1 MLKCWSHQ
9 TSPITLQ
16 KWCFDPSQVLQ
27 LLAAPPPPQSM
38 LESNT
43 GKRAHATGCTFP
55 TLIGGAGGPPE
66 GGKVSHFFLTQKI
79 RFLNALFLRRTG
91 RILEEPEFFPCNT
104 FFGRFTSSR
113 RSRRI
118 FYFRFRRD
126 GAHMT
131 AFLGGSSHDSTRS
144 LKKGYPRFW
153 VAPRNFCASS
163 FELTPSCVALAA

>member
-126 GAHMT
+126 GAPSRCAT
-131 AFLGGSSHDSTRS
+131 TRRHGYRRALTRFRTQT
-144 LKKGYPRFW
+144 LKLRPRKI
-153 VAPRNFCASS
+153 
-163 FELTPSCVALAA
+163 FET